1 MLCTNTC
8 RTLTLTRP
16 RYKSPPPSPPPM
28 LCKNTCDNP
37 FGNGGPKFIGNGHC
51 QDGHADAEGAQCD
64 LGTDCDDCGPRYYL
78 PPSPPPPAPLIYY

>member
-1 MLCTNTC
+1 
-8 RTLTLTRP
+8 
-16 RYKSPPPSPPPM
+16 M